1 MPADRP
7 AWSDDDIEAFRE
19 LAHAFF
25 EKECAPH
32 EERWCEQQHVDRAA
46 WRKAG
51 ELGLLCPSIPTEF
64 GGGGGTFAH
73 EAVMAEEQVRT
84 GAPSLGTTVH
94 STIVAH
100 YINSYGT
107 REQKHRWL

>member
-1 MPADRP
+1 MPAPRP

-19 LAHAFF
+19 LARTFF

-32 EERWCEQQHVDRAA
+32 EERWCEQQHVDREV

-51 ELGLLCPSIPTEF
+51 DLGLLCPSIPTEY

-73 EAVMAEEQVRT
+73 EAVLAEE
-84 GAPSLGTTVH
+84 
-94 STIVAH
+94 
-100 YINSYGT
+100 
-107 REQKHRWL
+107 